1 MRLAHSAVARRARRD
16 HETAGRRGAGP
27 PRASRPAVRHD
38 ATRRVLS
45 GGSRYHP
52 GMEQPVVG
60 LVVHPTKNVQESVE
74 TLRRWNASGR
84 GELIARR
91 ADAQRLGGTID
102 VVDEDEFT
110 DRVDMVVALGG
121 DGTMLGAMR
130 LVARRPVPVL
140 GVNYGNVGFLVEI
153 EPPELE
159 AALERLS
166 AGEYQLE
173 PHHALEAKLSWSG
186 ARTEYL
192 AFNDLTVV
200 RRPGAGQVS
209 ADLSV
214 GGLGY
219 GYYRADAIVAS
230 TPAGSTAYN
239 YAAGGPVLS
248 PALSGSVV
256 TPVAPMAGIDRS
268 VVLAARERYRLD
280 IAEGTRSAA
289 LEVDGL
295 VVGEVA
301 TGAQIDVR
309 LRKDA
314 SSVVRLDAARHGRT
328 GRVKLSLLDLPV
340 RPDQLI
346 ELIPQDLRQRLSHD
360 LEQ

>member
-1 MRLAHSAVARRARRD
+1 MRWQLNTPRFSVA
-16 HETAGRRGAGP
+16 
-27 PRASRPAVRHD
+27 
-38 ATRRVLS
+38 
-45 GGSRYHP
+45 RYHP
-52 GMEQPVVG
+52 VMDQPVVG
-60 LVVHPTKNVQESVE
+60 LVVHPTKNVQESVT
-74 TLRRWNASGR
+74 TLQRWNASGL
-84 GELIARR
+84 GELVARR
-91 ADAQRLGGTID
+91 ADAQRIGGGITA
-102 VVDEDEFT
+102 VEDDDFT
-110 DRVDMVVALGG
+110 ARVDLVVALGG

-130 LVARRPVPVL
+130 LVAKRPVPVL

-159 AALERLS
+159 AALDRLS

-173 PHHALEAKLSWSG
+173 PHHALEARLSWSG
-186 ARTEYL
+186 ARTDYL
-192 AFNDLTVV
+192 AFNDLTIV
-200 RRPGAGQVS
+200 RRPGSGQVS

-219 GYYRADAIVAS
+219 GYYRADAIVAA

-256 TPVAPMAGIDRS
+256 TPVAPMAGIDRA
-268 VVLAARERYRLD
+268 VVLAARERYRFD

-314 SSVVRLDAARHGRT
+314 GSVVRLDAERHGRT

-346 ELIPQDLRQRLSHD
+346 ELIPSDLRQKLGRELD
-360 LEQ
+360 Q

>member
-1 MRLAHSAVARRARRD
+1 MDEPL
-16 HETAGRRGAGP
+16 
-27 PRASRPAVRHD
+27 
-38 ATRRVLS
+38 
-45 GGSRYHP
+45 
-52 GMEQPVVG
+52 VG
-60 LVVHPTKNVQESVE
+60 IVVHPTKNVSESIA
-74 TLRRWNASGR
+74 TLQRWNRSGR
-84 GELIARR
+84 GHLVARR
-91 ADAQRLGGTID
+91 ID
-102 VVDEDEFT
+102 GARVGSDIDTLEDDEFRE
-110 DRVDMVVALGG
+110 RVDLVVALGG

-173 PHHALEAKLSWSG
+173 PHHALEATLSWSG
-186 ARTEYL
+186 ANTDYL
-192 AFNDLTVV
+192 AFNDLSIV
-200 RRPGAGQVS
+200 RRPGEGQVS

-214 GGLGY
+214 NGLGY
-219 GYYRADAIVAS
+219 GYFRADAIVAA

-268 VVLAARERYRLD
+268 VVLAARERYRFV

-295 VVGEVA
+295 VTGEIA
-301 TGAQIDVR
+301 TGAELAVR

-314 SSVVRLDAARHGRT
+314 GSVVRLDAARHGRT

-340 RPDQLI
+340 RPDQLV
-346 ELIPQDLRQRLSHD
+346 ELIPADVRQRLRGAD
-360 LEQ
+360 TPD

>member
-1 MRLAHSAVARRARRD
+1 MHPSKDVRA
-16 HETAGRRGAGP
+16 
-27 PRASRPAVRHD
+27 
-38 ATRRVLS
+38 
-45 GGSRYHP
+45 
-52 GMEQPVVG
+52 
-60 LVVHPTKNVQESVE
+60 SVE
-74 TLRRWNASGR
+74 TLQRWHASGP
-84 GELIARR
+84 GQLVARR
-91 ADAQRLGGTID
+91 IDAARLGAGIEVLD
-102 VVDEDEFT
+102 DDEFCE
-110 DRVDMVVALGG
+110 RVDLVVSLGG
-121 DGTMLGAMR
+121 DGTMLGSMR

-153 EPPELE
+153 EPDELA
-159 AALERLS
+159 AALDRMS
-166 AGEYQLE
+166 AGDYSLE
-173 PHHALEAKLSWSG
+173 PHHALEAVLSWSG
-186 ARTEYL
+186 ARTNYL
-192 AFNDLTVV
+192 AFNDLTIV

-209 ADLSV
+209 ADLTI
-214 GGLGY
+214 GGLTY
-219 GYYRADAIVAS
+219 GYYRADAVVAS

-268 VVLAARERYRLD
+268 VVLAAKERYRFD
-280 IAEGTRSAA
+280 IAEGTKSAA

-301 TGAQIDVR
+301 TGAQLEVR

-314 SSVVRLDAARHGRT
+314 GTVIRLDAERHGRT

-346 ELIPQDLRQRLSHD
+346 ELIPSEVRQRLRQHD
-360 LEQ
+360 RPEPDEPRDA

>member
-1 MRLAHSAVARRARRD
+1 
-16 HETAGRRGAGP
+16 
-27 PRASRPAVRHD
+27 
-38 ATRRVLS
+38 
-45 GGSRYHP
+45 
-52 GMEQPVVG
+52 
-60 LVVHPTKNVQESVE
+60 
-74 TLRRWNASGR
+74 
-84 GELIARR
+84 
-91 ADAQRLGGTID
+91 
-102 VVDEDEFT
+102 
-110 DRVDMVVALGG
+110 
-121 DGTMLGAMR
+121 
-130 LVARRPVPVL
+130 
-140 GVNYGNVGFLVEI
+140 VGFLVEI

-159 AALERLS
+159 GALERLS
-166 AGEYQLE
+166 AGDYQLE
-173 PHHALEAKLSWSG
+173 PHHALEARLFWSG
-186 ARTEYL
+186 ARTDYL
-192 AFNDLTVV
+192 AFNDLTIV

-219 GYYRADAIVAS
+219 GYYRADAIVAA

-256 TPVAPMAGIDRS
+256 TPVAPMAGIDRA
-268 VVLAARERYRLD
+268 VVLAARERYRFD

-314 SSVVRLDAARHGRT
+314 GSVVRLDAERHGRT

-346 ELIPQDLRQRLSHD
+346 ELIPQDLRQKLGREVED
-360 LEQ
+360 